1 MTRRSLLTTLAI
13 VIAMASNMVAP
24 GAPAADATLFMNE
37 LWSRAVE
44 VLTRKIS
51 PTVRQARFRELF
63 DAGFDVP
70 GIARFVLGRYWR
82 SASEQE
88 QQEFLQLFDDY
99 VGFIYNARLADFGG
113 EVFKVPSSRAEQD
126 GIIVSTDVL
135 PSGGS
140 APIQIDLRL

>member
-63 DAGFDVP
+63 DADFDVP
-70 GIARFVLGRYWR
+70 GIARFVIGRYWR
-82 SASEQE
+82 SASQHEA
-88 QQEFLQLFDDY
+88 QEFLRLFEDY
-99 VGFIYNARLADFGG
+99 VVFVYSARLPAFRG
-113 EVFKVPSSRAEQD
+113 EVLY
-126 GIIVSTDVL
+126 G
-135 PSGGS
+135 
-140 APIQIDLRL
+140 